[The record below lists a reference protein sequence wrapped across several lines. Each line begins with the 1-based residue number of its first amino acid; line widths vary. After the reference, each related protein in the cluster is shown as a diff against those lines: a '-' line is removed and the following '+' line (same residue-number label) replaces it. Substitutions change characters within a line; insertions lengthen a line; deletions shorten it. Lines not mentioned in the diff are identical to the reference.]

1 MLMELL
7 GDAGQP
13 GQRPWTGGRQ
23 LGETPVEDGGHV
35 CRGLRVASGG
45 GRVQVDE
52 RMLTGLSRQREQ
64 LCSEGRPGRLAG
76 ESGDDLV
83 GLAVERVN
91 DPGSDEL
98 LGCDLERVGVALDS
112 LKESA
117 RRFAQLS
124 QQGAGGDGRLVAR
137 EDPLQGFGWGPWCNR
152 VGTNQSVRVTIANY
166 H

>member
-13 GQRPWTGGRQ
+13 GQRPWTGGRE

-35 CRGLRVASGG
+35 CRGLKVASGG
-45 GRVQVDE
+45 GCVQVDE

-64 LCSEGRPGRLAG
+64 VCSEGRPRRLTC

-83 GLAVERVN
+83 GSAVEHLN
-91 DPGSDEL
+91 DLGANQL
-98 LGCDLERVGVALDS
+98 LGRNMEPVGVALDG

-117 RRFAQLS
+117 GRFAQLS
-124 QQGAGGDGRLVAR
+124 QQGAGGDGRVVAR
-137 EDPLQGFGWGPWCNR
+137 EDPLQGFGWGAWCNR
-152 VGTNQSVRVTIANY
+152 VGTNQIVRVTIANY